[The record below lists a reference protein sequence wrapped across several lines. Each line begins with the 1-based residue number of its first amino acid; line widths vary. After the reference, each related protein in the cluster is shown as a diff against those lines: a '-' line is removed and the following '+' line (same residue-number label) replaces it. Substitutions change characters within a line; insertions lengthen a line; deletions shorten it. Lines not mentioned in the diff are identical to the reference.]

1 MLEARKRLLST
12 VHIVSTQQEVDM
24 RTEAPPNTHSRAG
37 SISFG
42 RFKGEGRYLLAEHRV
57 MYCHEE
63 RAVFGCGVVDLVVT
77 MEMEREG
84 RWKNRGKRAI
94 WETKGKSDG
103 IVARWCEG
111 GV

>member
-1 MLEARKRLLST
+1 MKR
-12 VHIVSTQQEVDM
+12 E
-24 RTEAPPNTHSRAG
+24 P
-37 SISFG
+37 
-42 RFKGEGRYLLAEHRV
+42 KRV
-57 MYCHEE
+57 VE
-63 RAVFGCGVVDLVVT
+63 RAVFVCGAVDLVVT

-84 RWKNRGKRAI
+84 RGKNRGKRTI